1 MKSPGMGKVKGMSE
15 PVRDGSGYIY
25 TFTLEGLQEFL
36 QNYYEIYGEYP
47 EAFLKA
53 LKENGD

>member
-15 PVRDGSGYIY
+15 PVPDGSGSIY
-25 TFTLEGLQEFL
+25 TFTLEGFQEFL

-53 LKENGD
+53 LKD